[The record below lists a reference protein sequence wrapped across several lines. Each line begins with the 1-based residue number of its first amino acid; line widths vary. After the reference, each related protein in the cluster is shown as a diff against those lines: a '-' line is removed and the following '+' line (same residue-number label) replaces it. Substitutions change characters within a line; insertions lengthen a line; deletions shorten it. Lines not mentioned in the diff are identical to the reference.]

1 MRREKK
7 TNIATSILHIFFFG
21 RCYQEAEKNS
31 LSKSQRKSM
40 LNHVESTYPW
50 LLKFQRFQMV
60 LLEAVFFSNN
70 CPSQYLRFA
79 GVFSPDLRCSSSLV
93 PLEDLMSK
101 CCQITHPGSRKIW
114 RMWWFFLQ
122 LKEDSRRRFMGHE
135 MFFSPIK
142 LGSEQI
148 RPLNGRFFLFPWL
161 LEKEYAKLKRTSSWL
176 VTSDFYQWSL
186 QLLFKVVD
194 VFFLFGFQGWTG
206 WFPAK
211 KVKHICDSKKSP
223 IVSMILEGCWHVWRF
238 WMDDPKTW
246 CKFNFWG
253 VSNFL
258 CLTLQGVIW
267 SFTTFQLHLSFGGGN
282 HDVYAHLV
290 LSDELD
296 LSHPHWVTSY
306 TSHATLPMETFRRH
320 WHGSCHFGA
329 PWQCFMTKS
338 LAASWCQ
345 CLHVLVW
352 KTWWNFR
359 PDKPWQTNSSLNLA
373 INLDV
378 QIE

>member
-1 MRREKK
+1 M
-7 TNIATSILHIFFFG
+7 
-21 RCYQEAEKNS
+21 
-31 LSKSQRKSM
+31 
-40 LNHVESTYPW
+40 
-50 LLKFQRFQMV
+50 
-60 LLEAVFFSNN
+60 VFF
-70 CPSQYLRFA
+70 
-79 GVFSPDLRCSSSLV
+79 
-93 PLEDLMSK
+93 
-101 CCQITHPGSRKIW
+101 
-114 RMWWFFLQ
+114 Q

-148 RPLNGRFFLFPWL
+148 RPLNGRFFCFHDCWKKSMQNLKELHHHWL
-161 LEKEYAKLKRTSSWL
+161 LQIFINGHFNFCSKSWM
-176 VTSDFYQWSL
+176 F
-186 QLLFKVVD
+186 
-194 VFFLFGFQGWTG
+194 FFLFGFQGWTG

-211 KVKHICDSKKSP
+211 KVKHICYLKKSP

-238 WMDDPKTW
+238 WMDDPKKW

-352 KTWWNFR
+352 KTLWNFR